1 MATESDKK
9 QKPKSTPDPK
19 SETKKEPT
27 KEQKER
33 AARLRFYQINYGD
46 QTR

>member
-19 SETKKEPT
+19 SETTKKELT
-27 KEQKER
+27 KEQKDR
-33 AARLRFYQINYGD
+33 AARFVANGPED
-46 QTR
+46 W

>member
-9 QKPKSTPDPK
+9 PTPKPNPDPK
-19 SETKKEPT
+19 PETIKKEYT

-33 AARLRFYQINYGD
+33 AARFVANGPED
-46 QTR
+46 W

>member
-1 MATESDKK
+1 MATESGKK
-9 QKPKSTPDPK
+9 QTPKPTPDPK

-33 AARLRFYQINYGD
+33 AARFVANGPED
-46 QTR
+46 W

>member
-9 QKPKSTPDPK
+9 QTPKSTPDPK
-19 SETKKEPT
+19 SETKKELT

-33 AARLRFYQINYGD
+33 AARFVANGPED
-46 QTR
+46 W

>member
-19 SETKKEPT
+19 SETKKELT
-27 KEQKER
+27 KEQKDR
-33 AARLRFYQINYGD
+33 AARFVANGSENW
-46 QTR
+46 

>member
-1 MATESDKK
+1 MATESNKK
-9 QKPKSTPDPK
+9 QAQKSTPDPK

-33 AARLRFYQINYGD
+33 AARFVANGPED
-46 QTR
+46 W